1 MGQAE
6 NCVKMST
13 KFWKFSIKN
22 TDREF
27 IIFIAVTS
35 PGRGGSFCCL
45 YVCIRLANA
54 SHNHPKK
61 VNAN

>member
-27 IIFIAVTS
+27 ILQS
-35 PGRGGSFCCL
+35 PVQECGGGSFVVYMFVL
-45 YVCIRLANA
+45 
-54 SHNHPKK
+54 
-61 VNAN
+61 